1 MYSGSMNKKLE
12 TQIIELMQKIELD
25 HPFLPTWDGRMSE
38 LEDINPQLDKL
49 IEEWQFLNGKKDYS
63 PDTDA

>member
-1 MYSGSMNKKLE
+1 MH
-12 TQIIELMQKIELD
+12 KIELD

-49 IEEWQFLNGKKDYS
+49 IGEWQFLNGKKDYS
-63 PDTDA
+63 PDTGA